1 MRMSNKKLKRRN
13 IMKKLAT
20 ILAAILVCTSLFAC
34 DSGDSASTTAEKT
47 DAPSQTTVLTT
58 TIKTPESTTEPTT
71 PPSTPATTGG
81 DDDLVTPLADSTKF
95 KVDGDL
101 SEWKDVKK
109 LSVIG
114 EGSTEPKKVDFY
126 AIATDKGIF
135 LACEAYH
142 DSYITEGELWWQNTN
157 FEFFF
162 KSVNSGDTSQ
172 WWVSAKGYPL
182 DGSGELTL
190 GTPEGCQIDEA
201 VMLTKE
207 NEGGT
212 AYHSTVEAF
221 ISFESMPADLF
232 DFEWNCMYCGM
243 GWKTP
248 GDLIIGG
255 SCNANPD
262 GSDEYWTYAWPANSS
277 LLIDGTGLID
287 ENMI

>member
-1 MRMSNKKLKRRN
+1 
-13 IMKKLAT
+13 MKKLAT
-20 ILAAILVCTSLFAC
+20 ILAALLVCTSLFAC
-34 DSGDSASTTAEKT
+34 DSGDSASTTAAKT
-47 DAPSQTTVLTT
+47 DAPSQTTALITT
-58 TIKTPESTTEPTT
+58 KAPESTTAPTT

-101 SEWKDVKK
+101 SDWKDVQKI
-109 LSVIG
+109 SVIG

-157 FEFFF
+157 FEFFL

-172 WWVSAKGYPL
+172 WWVSAKGYSL

-190 GTPEGCQIDEA
+190 GAPEGCQIDEA

-212 AYHSTVEAF
+212 AYHTIVEAF
-221 ISFESMPADLF
+221 INFESMPADIF
-232 DFEWNCMYCGM
+232 DYDWNCMYCGM

-255 SCNANPD
+255 YCHINED
-262 GSDEYWTYAWPANSS
+262 GSDEYWVYSWPSDAQ
-277 LLIDGTGLID
+277 LLINGKGLID
-287 ENMI
+287 ENM